1 MDEKLLLEDPLL
13 SGLGEITP
21 VWIQIWQRNANH
33 IVAFSVFLAAII
45 LLLVFRDRLVRHP
58 RWRDRARNAVLA
70 VSAVYVGLVLGTQP
84 GTTYILIA
92 AQNLTS
98 GMTDLTFYLMD
109 PFIFFSFAFILL
121 TVFLWGRGAFC
132 GWLCP
137 FGSFLELLYKGYKR
151 LFPRWTW
158 KVPVSWHNRLVYLKY
173 AFFVLILGVSFYDF
187 YLSEYMAEVEPF
199 KTYVVKL
206 NRGWIFVAWFGL
218 VVVSSMLVYRSFC
231 RYICPLGGMLALP
244 ARLTSIFPLVKLKRY
259 DYCGTCRIGE
269 RSCDPQAIRRDGSI
283 DAAECL
289 YCLDCQV
296 NYYNEALCPVLIR
309 RAKGKDGS
317 DLRSPTGIG
326 EDAEIGV
333 QVASAVSSPLEGE
346 DQGGGDGGA
355 RSSLSHPHP
364 DLPPS
369 RGKGWT
375 RRGADISSV
384 GRGFALLAVILF
396 APMQASGATLVV
408 GKDSGSIGE
417 ALKRARPGDAI
428 EVPAGTYRER
438 VQIEKS
444 VRLSGRPGA
453 VIDGGGEGP
462 VVGIS
467 AGGAVVEGFT
477 IRNAPT
483 THDTHGAGVLVIKG
497 ADRAVIRN
505 NRIENTNYGVWVT
518 GANGVTIEK
527 NEILGKKELDVEAR
541 GNGIL
546 LNAADGAVVRENTV
560 RDSRDGV
567 YLEIT
572 HHARVE
578 KNDIERS
585 RYSVHTMWCDHGVF
599 NDNRMAGNLV
609 GLALMYTKGSEVNRN
624 VSVGNS
630 TQGIVAIQ
638 VIRSQMIGNVLI
650 GNTKGLFLYN
660 SILNRVTDNLIA
672 NNNLGIHSWGG
683 SEENEITR
691 NTFFRNEIQ
700 VKYVASR
707 DQRWDGNFWS
717 DYMGWDTGQDG
728 RGDIPYESNTL
739 VDALLWRYPAAR
751 LLLFSPA
758 LQFLWMVEK
767 QFPILR
773 APRVVDRAP
782 AMNPMFPRWSDVL
795 AAYPGRP
802 VKYYGEMEKLPHMPG
817 G

>member
-70 VSAVYVGLVLGTQP
+70 ISAVYVGLVLGTQP

-98 GMTDLTFYLMD
+98 GMTDLTFYLID

-296 NYYNEALCPVLIR
+296 KYYDEEICPVLLLK
-309 RAKGKDGS
+309 AKG
-317 DLRSPTGIG
+317 RAP
-326 EDAEIGV
+326 E
-333 QVASAVSSPLEGE
+333 P
-346 DQGGGDGGA
+346 
-355 RSSLSHPHP
+355 P
-364 DLPPS
+364 PPS
-369 RGKGWT
+369 PRAS
-375 RRGADISSV
+375 RRKAERMAAAGLT
-384 GRGFALLAVILF
+384 ALLLVPGTA
-396 APMQASGATLVV
+396 AGATLVV

>member
-1 MDEKLLLEDPLL
+1 MDEKLLLDDPLL

-21 VWIQIWQRNANH
+21 VWIQVWQRNAVH
-33 IVAFSVFLAAII
+33 IAAFAVFLVVII
-45 LLLVFRDRLVRHP
+45 LLLIFRDRLVRHP

-70 VSAVYVGLVLGTQP
+70 VSAVYMGLVLGTQP

-92 AQNLTS
+92 AQNLKS

-137 FGSFLELLYKGYKR
+137 FGSFLELLFKGYER

-158 KVPVSWHNRLVYLKY
+158 KVPVAWHNRLVYLKY

-206 NRGWIFVAWFGL
+206 NRGWIFIAWFGL

-231 RYICPLGGMLALP
+231 RYICPLGGMLAFP
-244 ARLTSIFPLVKLKRY
+244 ARLTSVFPIVKLKRY

-296 NYYNEALCPVLIR
+296 NYYDESLCPVLIR
-309 RAKGKDGS
+309 KAKGAVKGEREGEES
-317 DLRSPTGIG
+317 APASGFPTAKAG
-326 EDAEIGV
+326 
-333 QVASAVSSPLEGE
+333 SAVF
-346 DQGGGDGGA
+346 
-355 RSSLSHPHP
+355 
-364 DLPPS
+364 
-369 RGKGWT
+369 
-375 RRGADISSV
+375 V
-384 GRGFALLAVILF
+384 GLIALMLLV
-396 APMQASGATLVV
+396 PGTASGATLVV
-408 GKDSGSIGE
+408 GKEAGSIGE

-428 EVPAGTYRER
+428 EVPPGTYRER
-438 VQIEKS
+438 VQIVKP
-444 VRLSGRPGA
+444 VRLVGRKGA

-462 VVGIS
+462 VVGIW
-467 AGGAVVEGFT
+467 AAGAVVEGFT

-483 THDTHGAGVLVIKG
+483 THDTQGAGVLVIKG

-518 GANGVTIEK
+518 AANDVVIEK
-527 NEILGKKELDVEAR
+527 NEITGKKELDVEAR
-541 GNGIL
+541 GNGVL
-546 LNAADGAVVRENTV
+546 LNAADGAVVRENVV

-599 NDNRMAGNLV
+599 SDNRMVGNLV
-609 GLALMYTKGSEVNRN
+609 GLALMYSKGSEANRN

-638 VIRSQMIGNVLI
+638 VVRSEIAGNVLI

-672 NNNLGIHSWGG
+672 NNNLGVHSWGG

-700 VKYVASR
+700 VKYAAAR

-717 DYMGWDTGQDG
+717 DYMGWDAGQDG

-739 VDALLWRYPAAR
+739 VDALLWRYPAAK
-751 LLLFSPA
+751 LLLFSPS

-773 APRVVDRAP
+773 APRIVDLAP
-782 AMNPMFPRWSDVL
+782 AMNPMFPRWSEVI
-795 AAYPGRP
+795 AAHPGRP
-802 VKYYGEMEKLPHMPG
+802 AKYYGEMEKLPHMPG

>member
-21 VWIQIWQRNANH
+21 VWIQIWQRNTIH
-33 IVAFSVFLAAII
+33 IVAFSVFLAALI

-58 RWRDRARNAVLA
+58 RWRDRARNTALV
-70 VSAVYVGLVLGTQP
+70 VSAVYMGLVLGTQP
-84 GTTYILIA
+84 ATTYILIA
-92 AQNLTS
+92 AQNLKS

-137 FGSFLELLYKGYKR
+137 FGSFLELLYKGYER

-158 KVPVSWHNRLVYLKY
+158 KVPPAWHDRLVYLKY
-173 AFFVLILGVSFYDF
+173 FFFVLILGVSFYDF
-187 YLSEYMAEVEPF
+187 YLAEYMAEVEPF

-231 RYICPLGGMLALP
+231 RYVCPLGGMLAFP

-269 RSCDPQAIRRDGSI
+269 RLCDPQAIRRDGSI

-296 NYYNEALCPVLIR
+296 NYYDEELCPVLLLK
-309 RAKGKDGS
+309 AKGRAPEPPPLATRPPRASRRK
-317 DLRSPTGIG
+317 
-326 EDAEIGV
+326 AERMAAAGL
-333 QVASAVSSPLEGE
+333 AVL
-346 DQGGGDGGA
+346 
-355 RSSLSHPHP
+355 
-364 DLPPS
+364 
-369 RGKGWT
+369 
-375 RRGADISSV
+375 
-384 GRGFALLAVILF
+384 LLAPGTAF
-396 APMQASGATLVV
+396 GATLVV
-408 GKDSGSIGE
+408 GKEAGSIGE
-417 ALKRARPGDAI
+417 ALKRARPGDTI
-428 EVPAGTYRER
+428 DVPAGTYREL
-438 VQIEKS
+438 VQIERR
-444 VRLSGRPGA
+444 VRLTGRPGA

-467 AGGAVVEGFT
+467 AAGAVVEGFT
-477 IRNAPT
+477 IRNAPA

-497 ADRAVIRN
+497 ADGAVIRN

-518 GANGVTIEK
+518 GANGVAIEK

-541 GNGIL
+541 GNGVL
-546 LNAADGAVVRENTV
+546 LNAADGAVVRENVV
-560 RDSRDGV
+560 RDARDGV

-572 HHARVE
+572 HGARIE

-585 RYSVHTMWCDHGVF
+585 RYSIHTMWCDRGVF

-609 GLALMYTKGSEVNRN
+609 GLALMYSKGSEANRN

-638 VIRSQMIGNVLI
+638 MIRSRMVGNVLI

-660 SILNRVTDNLIA
+660 SILNKITDNLIA
-672 NNNLGIHSWGG
+672 NNNLGVHSWGG

-700 VKYVASR
+700 VKHVASR
-707 DQRWDGNFWS
+707 DERWDGNFWS
-717 DYMGWDTGQDG
+717 DYMGWDTTRDG
-728 RGDIPYESNTL
+728 KGDIPYESNTL

-751 LLLFSPA
+751 LLLFSPS

-773 APRVVDRAP
+773 APRVVDREP
-782 AMNPMFPRWSDVL
+782 AMEPMFPRWTEIL
-795 AAYPGRP
+795 AAHPGRP
-802 VKYYGEMEKLPHMPG
+802 AKYYGEMEKLPHMPG